1 MQKRLESLDADEHA
15 EQMALFVLC
24 KRLAVLPGLDDAAQP
39 NPLLVIRDVLDL
51 VCDGAA
57 VCLAEFW

>member
-39 NPLLVIRDVLDL
+39 NPLVV
-51 VCDGAA
+51 V
-57 VCLAEFW
+57 